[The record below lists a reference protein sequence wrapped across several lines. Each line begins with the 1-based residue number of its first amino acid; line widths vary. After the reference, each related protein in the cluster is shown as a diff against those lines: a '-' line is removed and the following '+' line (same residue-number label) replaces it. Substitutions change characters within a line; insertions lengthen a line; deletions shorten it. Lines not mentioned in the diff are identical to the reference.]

1 MAKTTSKK
9 ANAPTQE
16 QAKAR
21 RKAAQNT
28 NINTVEQYKEIHEPV
43 EIEPEPEPEV
53 EVTVIVS
60 PEISEVEPEVIIDR
74 ENVSDEVKVMSL
86 TPFQTLETKVG
97 KGKVETVLGY
107 FPLVGTDKGLV
118 FRNKDGSMQEQ
129 AYSINRNNLT
139 SLFSLFVYK
148 LPTGSTKKGGKYASA
163 ELTKAFTV
171 GGYAGLANL
180 VNEMNEVAIRNFDRT
195 PVLFRIAN
203 GEFDDGLYSNEIVG
217 ALMTYNEL
225 PHEKL
230 VQLIQDGNI
239 ANLVT
244 HSFLFPESL
253 DVFFNLRNRL
263 PTDLGMQMYGRI
275 QNGSSGTISF
285 NFNGVIRS
293 KNGKYTYILPQ
304 VDENGN
310 YIKMNGRNRH
320 MGWLENGVS
329 AFVEAVEKIS
339 QINYVETLQAITFD
353 NVWRLFE
360 TARTIL
366 INDKKPMDAEKSEIT
381 LGTLKTRCKMA
392 GFTTGL
398 QVFNEA
404 TLLAE
409 LHGNGK
415 YLNPMLD
422 KVFDLIFG
430 Q

>member
-1 MAKTTSKK
+1 
-9 ANAPTQE
+9 
-16 QAKAR
+16 
-21 RKAAQNT
+21 
-28 NINTVEQYKEIHEPV
+28 
-43 EIEPEPEPEV
+43 
-53 EVTVIVS
+53 
-60 PEISEVEPEVIIDR
+60 
-74 ENVSDEVKVMSL
+74 
-86 TPFQTLETKVG
+86 
-97 KGKVETVLGY
+97 
-107 FPLVGTDKGLV
+107 
-118 FRNKDGSMQEQ
+118 
-129 AYSINRNNLT
+129 
-139 SLFSLFVYK
+139 
-148 LPTGSTKKGGKYASA
+148 
-163 ELTKAFTV
+163 
-171 GGYAGLANL
+171 
-180 VNEMNEVAIRNFDRT
+180 
-195 PVLFRIAN
+195 
-203 GEFDDGLYSNEIVG
+203 
-217 ALMTYNEL
+217 MTYNEL

-239 ANLVT
+239 ANLIT
-244 HSFLFPESL
+244 HSYLFPESL
-253 DVFFNLRNRL
+253 DIYFNLRNKL

-320 MGWLENGVS
+320 MGWLENGVN

-353 NVWRLFE
+353 GVWRLFE
-360 TARTIL
+360 SARTIL
-366 INDKKPMDAEKSEIT
+366 INAKKPMDSERSEIT
-381 LGTLKTRCKMA
+381 LGTLKTRCKAA

-422 KVFDLIFG
+422 QVFDLIFG